1 MSPDRRRK
9 AVVVLQQ
16 RFRVSERRACRVV
29 GQHRS
34 AQRRP
39 SRPVPDAEQ
48 VLRTRLREISVRHPR
63 WGWRKA
69 HAIAAR
75 EGLVRNAKRTHR
87 LWREEGLKRP
97 ARVRKK
103 QRCGPGRHQR
113 LRAQRPDHMW
123 ALDFQVDV
131 TVDGRQV
138 RFLNT
143 IDEYTREALATT
155 AARSFSADATVAVL
169 DGLVATL
176 GRTPAH
182 IRMDNGPELTAH
194 ALADWCRFTG
204 VDPAFIDPGSPW
216 QNGTCESFN
225 GRFRDELLI
234 CEQFNT
240 LLEVQVLA
248 EDWRIEYNTFR
259 PHGSLGGLTPEAFH
273 QQWINNNEEL
283 SSAVDQ

>member
-1 MSPDRRRK
+1 M
-9 AVVVLQQ
+9 
-16 RFRVSERRACRVV
+16 
-29 GQHRS
+29 
-34 AQRRP
+34 
-39 SRPVPDAEQ
+39 
-48 VLRTRLREISVRHPR
+48 
-63 WGWRKA
+63 
-69 HAIAAR
+69 
-75 EGLVRNAKRTHR
+75 RNAKRTHR
-87 LWREEGLKRP
+87 LWRVEGLKQP

-103 QRCGPGRHQR
+103 QRCGPARHQR

-138 RFLNT
+138 RFLNI
-143 IDEYTREALATT
+143 IDEYTTREALATT
-155 AARSFSADATVAVL
+155 AARSFTADATVAVL

-176 GRTPAH
+176 GRVPEH
-182 IRMDNGPELTAH
+182 IRMDNGPELTAY
-194 ALADWCRFTG
+194 ALADWCRYTG

-248 EDWRIEYNTFR
+248 EDWRIEYNTYRPPRLAGR
-259 PHGSLGGLTPEAFH
+259 PHPRGLPPAMD
-273 QQWINNNEEL
+273 QNYEEL